1 MSNELNPNKE
11 NMVQFNVRIPE
22 FVKKIM
28 EKAGKLNSRSQ
39 NQEAIYRLN
48 NFTSHEAMIQEIRNE
63 MNTKKFTFNNPKYG
77 FTAMCMMVCCCK
89 VSLEAHISYGL

>member
-1 MSNELNPNKE
+1 MSNDLIPNKE

-48 NFTSHEAMIQEIRNE
+48 NFTSHEAMIQEIRKEMGEIKTTQLEILNE
-63 MNTKKFTFNNPKYG
+63 IKALRQENDSRK
-77 FTAMCMMVCCCK
+77 
-89 VSLEAHISYGL
+89 

>member
-48 NFTSHEAMIQEIRNE
+48 NFTSHEAMIQEIRKEMGEIKTNQLEILNE
-63 MNTKKFTFNNPKYG
+63 IKALRQQNDSRK
-77 FTAMCMMVCCCK
+77 
-89 VSLEAHISYGL
+89 

>member
-1 MSNELNPNKE
+1 MSNDLIPNKE

-63 MNTKKFTFNNPKYG
+63 MNEIKNIQIEILNEIKALRQESTYKK
-77 FTAMCMMVCCCK
+77 
-89 VSLEAHISYGL
+89 

>member
-48 NFTSHEAMIQEIRNE
+48 NFTSHEDMIQQIRKEMFEIRNNQVE
-63 MNTKKFTFNNPKYG
+63 ILNEIKALRQESTFKK
-77 FTAMCMMVCCCK
+77 
-89 VSLEAHISYGL
+89 

>member
-28 EKAGKLNSRSQ
+28 EKAGKLNSRAQ

-48 NFTSHEAMIQEIRNE
+48 NFTSHEAMIQEIRKEMGEIKTNQLEILNE
-63 MNTKKFTFNNPKYG
+63 IKALRQENDSRK
-77 FTAMCMMVCCCK
+77 
-89 VSLEAHISYGL
+89 

>member
-1 MSNELNPNKE
+1 MSNDLIPNKE
-11 NMVQFNVRIPE
+11 KFVQFNVRIPE

-48 NFTSHEAMIQEIRNE
+48 NFTSHEAMIQEIRKEMGEIKTTQLEILNE
-63 MNTKKFTFNNPKYG
+63 IKALRQENNSRK
-77 FTAMCMMVCCCK
+77 
-89 VSLEAHISYGL
+89 

>member
-1 MSNELNPNKE
+1 MNIVELEMPNDLIPNKE

-48 NFTSHEAMIQEIRNE
+48 NFTSHEAMIQEIRKEMGEIKTTQLEILNE
-63 MNTKKFTFNNPKYG
+63 IKALRQENNSRK
-77 FTAMCMMVCCCK
+77 
-89 VSLEAHISYGL
+89 

>member
-1 MSNELNPNKE
+1 MSNELIPNKE

-22 FVKKIM
+22 FVKRIM

-48 NFTSHEAMIQEIRNE
+48 NFTSHEAMIQEIRKDMYEIKNNQVEILNE
-63 MNTKKFTFNNPKYG
+63 IKALRQESTFKK
-77 FTAMCMMVCCCK
+77 
-89 VSLEAHISYGL
+89 

>member
-48 NFTSHEAMIQEIRNE
+48 NFTSHEDMIQQIRKEMFEIRNNQVE
-63 MNTKKFTFNNPKYG
+63 ILNEIKALHQESSYKK
-77 FTAMCMMVCCCK
+77 
-89 VSLEAHISYGL
+89 

>member
-48 NFTSHEAMIQEIRNE
+48 NFTSHEAMIQEIRKEMGEIKTNQLEILNE
-63 MNTKKFTFNNPKYG
+63 IKALRQENDSRK
-77 FTAMCMMVCCCK
+77 
-89 VSLEAHISYGL
+89 

>member
-48 NFTSHEAMIQEIRNE
+48 NFTSHEDMIQQIRKEMFEIRNNQVE
-63 MNTKKFTFNNPKYG
+63 ILNEIKALRQESSYKK
-77 FTAMCMMVCCCK
+77 
-89 VSLEAHISYGL
+89 

>member
-1 MSNELNPNKE
+1 MSNELIPNKE
-11 NMVQFNVRIPE
+11 NMVQFNIRIPE

-48 NFTSHEAMIQEIRNE
+48 NFTSHEAMIQEIRKEMYEIKNNQVEILNE
-63 MNTKKFTFNNPKYG
+63 IKALRQESTYKK
-77 FTAMCMMVCCCK
+77 
-89 VSLEAHISYGL
+89 

>member
-48 NFTSHEAMIQEIRNE
+48 NFTSHEDMIQQIRKQMFEIRNNQVE
-63 MNTKKFTFNNPKYG
+63 ILNEIKALRQESSYKK
-77 FTAMCMMVCCCK
+77 
-89 VSLEAHISYGL
+89 

>member
-48 NFTSHEAMIQEIRNE
+48 NFTSHEDMIQQIRKEMFVIRNNQVE
-63 MNTKKFTFNNPKYG
+63 ILNEIKALRQESSYKK
-77 FTAMCMMVCCCK
+77 
-89 VSLEAHISYGL
+89 

>member
-1 MSNELNPNKE
+1 MNIVELEMSNDLIPNKE

-63 MNTKKFTFNNPKYG
+63 MNEIKNIQIEILNEIKALRQESTFKK
-77 FTAMCMMVCCCK
+77 
-89 VSLEAHISYGL
+89 

>member
-48 NFTSHEAMIQEIRNE
+48 NFTSHEDMIQQIRKEMFEIRNNQVE
-63 MNTKKFTFNNPKYG
+63 ILNGIKALRQESSYKK
-77 FTAMCMMVCCCK
+77 
-89 VSLEAHISYGL
+89 